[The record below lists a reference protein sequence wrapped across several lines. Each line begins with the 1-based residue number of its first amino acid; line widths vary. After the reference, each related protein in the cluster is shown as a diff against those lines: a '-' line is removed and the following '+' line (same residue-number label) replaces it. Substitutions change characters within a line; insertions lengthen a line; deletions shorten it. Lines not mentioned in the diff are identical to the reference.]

1 MIIRPMLG
9 DWEIPRIE
17 RIVSTD
23 RRRLARLSVPGL
35 AGDLQQ
41 DLGHDSLRVEIA
53 GSLQGDEARDGFLT
67 SVREKFLAG
76 EPLTFVADIVA
87 ATKLDQVLIEELDVV
102 ERNDWAD
109 AFAYRLVLRQYVE
122 PPEPPGPV
130 DDLGL
135 DLDADLDLLAD
146 LGLDGLELPDLLGDI
161 PDLGDPV
168 KPVQPALDGVKSA
181 TDGLTAMLGDLEKV
195 FTA

>member
-181 TDGLTAMLGDLEKV
+181 TDGLKAMLGDLEKV